1 MSFGIESLPTVDYT
15 STFLRNEHCMLQQEF
30 KHRYV
35 RLGMSVVAVY
45 GVAIAVVE
53 GAGQK

>member
-1 MSFGIESLPTVDYT
+1 MI
-15 STFLRNEHCMLQQEF
+15 QQEL

-45 GVAIAVVE
+45 GVAIAAVE
-53 GAGQK
+53 GVGQK